1 MRVGG
6 VELSIQLHNV
16 SQGYR
21 GREVIRGL
29 DLSLDG
35 GIVGLVGPNG
45 AGKTTLLRTMATVMP
60 PRSGEI
66 VVNGAA
72 VRGEADARRV
82 RQGIGYLPQR
92 FGAPSGMRLV
102 DFVRYSA
109 WLRGVPPIRWN
120 TAADEALAAVDLTD
134 RRGSRMKSLSGG
146 MRQRA
151 GIACAIVGGPPMVL
165 LDEPTAGL
173 DPGQRLHFRRVIE
186 GLDSATVV
194 LSTHLIDDVDAI
206 CDRVV
211 VVFDG
216 AVRFDGT
223 VREMAGRG
231 TSAYPGNTPLERAYM
246 ALLPDQAPV

>member
-1 MRVGG
+1 MPIR
-6 VELSIQLHNV
+6 LHNV

-21 GREVIRGL
+21 GREVFRGI
-29 DLSLDG
+29 DLWLDG

-60 PRSGEI
+60 PKSGEI
-66 VVNGAA
+66 VVDGVA
-72 VRGEADARRV
+72 VEGEADARRV
-82 RQGIGYLPQR
+82 REGIGYLPQR

-109 WLRGVPPIRWN
+109 WLRGVLPDRWN
-120 TAADEALAAVDLTD
+120 AVADEALAAVDLTD

-151 GIACAIVGGPPMVL
+151 GIACAIVGGPSVVL
-165 LDEPTAGL
+165 LDEPTVGL
-173 DPGQRLHFRRVIE
+173 DPGQRLLFRRVIE
-186 GLDSATVV
+186 GLASATVV
-194 LSTHLIDDVDAI
+194 LSTHLIDDVDAV
-206 CDRVV
+206 CDRVI

-216 AVRFDGT
+216 AVLFDGT
-223 VREMAGRG
+223 VGEMAARG

-246 ALLPDQAPV
+246 SLLPERAAI

>member
-1 MRVGG
+1 MPIR
-6 VELSIQLHNV
+6 LHNV

-21 GREVIRGL
+21 GREVFRGI
-29 DLSLDG
+29 DLWLDG

-60 PRSGEI
+60 PKSGEI
-66 VVNGAA
+66 VVDDVA
-72 VRGEADARRV
+72 VEGEADARRV
-82 RQGIGYLPQR
+82 REGIGYLPQR

-109 WLRGVPPIRWN
+109 WLRGVLPDRWN
-120 TAADEALAAVDLTD
+120 AVADEALAAVDLTD

-151 GIACAIVGGPPMVL
+151 GIACAIVGGPSVVL
-165 LDEPTAGL
+165 LDEPTVGL
-173 DPGQRLHFRRVIE
+173 DPGQRLLFRRVIE
-186 GLDSATVV
+186 GLAPATVV
-194 LSTHLIDDVDAI
+194 LSTHLIDDVDAV
-206 CDRVV
+206 CDRVI

-216 AVRFDGT
+216 AVLFDGT
-223 VREMAGRG
+223 VGEMAARG

-246 ALLPDQAPV
+246 SLLPERAAV

>member
-1 MRVGG
+1 MPIG
-6 VELSIQLHNV
+6 LHNV

-21 GREVIRGL
+21 GLEVFRGI

-45 AGKTTLLRTMATVMP
+45 AGKTTLLRTLATVMP
-60 PRSGEI
+60 PKSGE
-66 VVNGAA
+66 VVVDGVA
-72 VRGEADARRV
+72 VQGEADARRV
-82 RQGIGYLPQR
+82 RERIGYLPQR

-109 WLRGVPPIRWN
+109 WLRGVSPDRWN
-120 TAADEALAAVDLTD
+120 SAADEALAAVDLTD

-151 GIACAIVGGPPMVL
+151 GIACAIVGRPSVVL
-165 LDEPTAGL
+165 LDEPTVGL
-173 DPGQRLHFRRVIE
+173 DPGQRLQFRRVIE
-186 GLDSATVV
+186 GLVSATVV

-206 CDRVV
+206 CDRVI

-216 AVRFDGT
+216 AVLFDGT
-223 VREMAGRG
+223 VGEMAARG

-246 ALLPDQAPV
+246 SLLPERAGV